1 MQNEMKL
8 TESNVQNVFFSMA
21 GSHYFVTNLKIFQ
34 TLKYLISQKIY
45 DGMELACGKL
55 FVEIKFYS

>member
-1 MQNEMKL
+1 MYRM
-8 TESNVQNVFFSMA
+8 SFSMA
-21 GSHYFVTNLKIFQ
+21 GPHYFVTNLKIFQ